1 MSIMKKRIVLVNQ
14 SSGFLV
20 VDDLNAY
27 CTKYDCVSILCA
39 GIKEGVRSINP
50 KVQIDKICKYN
61 KASTLRRLLTWSL
74 GTIQVLFKLLF
85 KYRNFEV
92 VYYTNPPMACFS
104 ALLLRNKFRIV
115 EYDIYPNA
123 LEAIGIS
130 DRHIIY
136 RIWKS
141 IKKKLYAK
149 ADAIYTLSEGM
160 KEILLEY
167 GEAEKIKVVPLW
179 SASDDFKPICKEQNP
194 FVKEH
199 HLENKFVVMYSGNI
213 GYTHS
218 VECLIEVAKNMQTDN
233 DVKFLMIGEGK
244 KKTDLVAQAEE
255 LNLCNITFLPLQDF
269 NVLPYSL
276 ASADLGIITLDE
288 NVSRVSVPSKT
299 FNLMAVGV
307 PLLAISNNDTEMFRL
322 ISKYQNG
329 RCISKSN
336 VDDIVAYIRELK
348 SDKMLKQ
355 KYCNNSLLA
364 SKDFTF
370 KNSELYL

>member
-1 MSIMKKRIVLVNQ
+1 
-14 SSGFLV
+14 
-20 VDDLNAY
+20 
-27 CTKYDCVSILCA
+27 
-39 GIKEGVRSINP
+39 
-50 KVQIDKICKYN
+50 
-61 KASTLRRLLTWSL
+61 
-74 GTIQVLFKLLF
+74 
-85 KYRNFEV
+85 
-92 VYYTNPPMACFS
+92 MACFS

-255 LNLCNITFLPLQDF
+255 LNLRNITFLPLQDF

-307 PLLAISNNDTEMFRL
+307 PLLALSNNDTEMFRL

>member
-50 KVQIDKICKYN
+50 KVKIDKICKYN

-244 KKTDLVAQAEE
+244 KKTDLEHAGEIARGWAQ
-255 LNLCNITFLPLQDF
+255 LRPH
-269 NVLPYSL
+269 V
-276 ASADLGIITLDE
+276 DE
-288 NVSRVSVPSKT
+288 N
-299 FNLMAVGV
+299 GV
-307 PLLAISNNDTEMFRL
+307 APDHGEKERQPVQLQHVRQQVEQGQQEIAPARRPQHHGAGKQMLDDRKIQAPDISQSQTPR
-322 ISKYQNG
+322 
-329 RCISKSN
+329 
-336 VDDIVAYIRELK
+336 A
-348 SDKMLKQ
+348 
-355 KYCNNSLLA
+355 
-364 SKDFTF
+364 
-370 KNSELYL
+370 